1 VVVIQTSEGT
11 IKAELWADQAPATVA
26 NFLRYADE
34 RFYDGTVFHRVISNF
49 MIQGGGL
56 TPDLRRKAT
65 HPPIVNEAKPGLKN
79 ARGTL
84 AMARTSDVNSATSQ
98 FFINVADNAFLNHR
112 DKTPQGFGYCVFG
125 KVTAGMDVV
134 DKIKAVKT
142 GTVSGYQDAPL
153 KPVVI
158 ESVRREEV

>member
-1 VVVIQTSEGT
+1 VVIIQTSEGT
-11 IKAELWADQAPATVA
+11 IKAELWPDQAPASVA

-34 RFYDGTVFHRVISNF
+34 KFYDGTVFHRVISNF

-56 TPDLRRKAT
+56 TSDLRRKPT
-65 HPPIVNEAKPGLKN
+65 HPPIANEAKPELKN

-142 GTVSGYQDAPL
+142 GTVSGYQDTPL

-158 ESVRREEV
+158 ESVRREEA